1 MYLNSLVIWCS
12 LFVVF
17 FAGLCFR
24 EIVDEY
30 MKHNSYS
37 DKEDQPKLKV
47 NIFGELVEKE

>member
-1 MYLNSLVIWCS
+1 MSREKSNWAKDLGV
-12 LFVVF
+12 
-17 FAGLCFR
+17 CFR

-47 NIFGELVEKE
+47 NMFGELVEKE